1 MQASAEYVQYQL
13 PNEHSRVGFLLE
25 AIQCSDPGLQAAMA
39 SIKTDNGL
47 EGMRNNF
54 EATAADL
61 LPYDPVA
68 KKRSGGQKRGS
79 AQISSVMDPCPAT
92 KKKPS
97 IGKTGV
103 HLHYYKTGEYRNL
116 SYEQKEELKEWRA
129 NNPNTFKAGSKK
141 AKKEV
146 PKKSKSSMK
155 KQVASL
161 VEAALNKSVKF
172 DDQVNDEEKYIM
184 SMVQAAVTKTL
195 NQKSDQQSQDKSKVS
210 LKSILKHAKNNG
222 SS

>member
-1 MQASAEYVQYQL
+1 MW
-13 PNEHSRVGFLLE
+13 
-25 AIQCSDPGLQAAMA
+25 
-39 SIKTDNGL
+39 
-47 EGMRNNF
+47 NNF
-54 EATAADL
+54 ETTAAHL

-79 AQISSVMDPCPAT
+79 AQISSVMDPSPT
-92 KKKPS
+92 TSKKPS

-103 HLHYYKTGEYRNL
+103 HLCYYITGEYRNI
-116 SYEQKEELKEWRA
+116 SNEQKEELKEWRA
-129 NNPNTFKAGSKK
+129 NDPNTFKAGSKK
-141 AKKEV
+141 AKKEA

-161 VEAALNKSVKF
+161 VEAALNKLVKF
-172 DDQVNDEEKYIM
+172 DDHVNDEEKYIM

-195 NQKSDQQSQDKSKVS
+195 NQKSDQHSQDKPKVS
-210 LKSILKHAKNNG
+210 LKCILKQATNNG